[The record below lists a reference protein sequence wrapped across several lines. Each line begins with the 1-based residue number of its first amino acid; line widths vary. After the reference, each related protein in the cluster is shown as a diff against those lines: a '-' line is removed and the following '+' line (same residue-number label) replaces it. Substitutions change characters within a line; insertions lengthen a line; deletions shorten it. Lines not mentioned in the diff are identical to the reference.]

1 MKTVRHA
8 PLFLLLLVA
17 PQADN
22 CEEYVQ
28 QMRAEHRVGKAERAP
43 ADRPPLVP
51 VAAPASKEP
60 TVVIGADLVLLKEEF
75 RLPDGREVV
84 GITPLIV
91 EQAVP
96 ASGLRGATTVHYQ
109 VNGKEVRTEVRP

>member
-17 PQADN
+17 PQAND

-28 QMRAEHRVGKAERAP
+28 QMKAEHRAGKAERVS

-51 VAAPASKEP
+51 VTTPDSKEP
-60 TVVIGADLVLLKEEF
+60 TVVIGADLVLPKEEI

-84 GITPLIV
+84 SITPTIV
-91 EQAVP
+91 EYAQP
-96 ASGLRGATTVHYQ
+96 ASGLRGTTTVRYQ
-109 VNGKEVRTEVRP
+109 MQGKTIRTEVRP